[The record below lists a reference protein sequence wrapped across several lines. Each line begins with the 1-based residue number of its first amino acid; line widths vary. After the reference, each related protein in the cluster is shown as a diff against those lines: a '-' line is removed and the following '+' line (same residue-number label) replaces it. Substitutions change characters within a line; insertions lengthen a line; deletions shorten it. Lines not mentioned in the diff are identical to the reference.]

1 MENKT
6 RAKEIVK
13 TFINSCKHNGISLEK
28 GWVLFDEMMSLVEQ
42 GVTDEKVWKS
52 LIDKTIEESHNKEG
66 AML

>member
-13 TFINSCKHNGISLEK
+13 TFINSCKYNGIPLEK
-28 GWVLFDEMMSLVEQ
+28 GWGLFEEMMSLVER
-42 GVTDEKVWKS
+42 GETDEKVWKS
-52 LIDKTIEESHNKEG
+52 LINKTIEESQNKEG